1 MLFETE
7 NGYYVLEGMVKRQ
20 YKIVNRLNIFN
31 TVEYI
36 QTYSLYS
43 KKVSLR
49 IIQIFI
55 YSKIYSGQSK
65 QMFIPSILRLI
76 FHRETLTD

>member
-20 YKIVNRLNIFN
+20 YKIVNMLNIFN

-49 IIQIFI
+49 IIQIFN
-55 YSKIYSGQSK
+55 
-65 QMFIPSILRLI
+65 
-76 FHRETLTD
+76 T